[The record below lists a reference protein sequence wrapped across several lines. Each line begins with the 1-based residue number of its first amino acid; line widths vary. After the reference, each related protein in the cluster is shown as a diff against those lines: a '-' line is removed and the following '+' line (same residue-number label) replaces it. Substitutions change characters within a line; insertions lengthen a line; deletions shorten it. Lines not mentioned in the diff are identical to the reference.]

1 MEWAKDGLN
10 NRLYIVQARPETIYG
25 EDKSKFGRF
34 TNLRRKDSLSQ
45 KESHCDKL
53 LGKARILHN
62 PQEANQLLEGEI
74 LVTDLTNPDWDPI
87 LKKKL
92 AIITNKVDE
101 PVMRPFGQ
109 RTGNLLPDV
118 ETT

>member
-1 MEWAKDGLN
+1 VIN
-10 NRLYIVQARPETIYG
+10 C
-25 EDKSKFGRF
+25 S
-34 TNLRRKDSLSQ
+34 
-45 KESHCDKL
+45 
-53 LGKARILHN
+53 GKARILHN

-87 LKKKL
+87 LKKV
-92 AIITNKVDE
+92 AIITNKGG
-101 PVMRPFGQ
+101 RTSHAAICQ